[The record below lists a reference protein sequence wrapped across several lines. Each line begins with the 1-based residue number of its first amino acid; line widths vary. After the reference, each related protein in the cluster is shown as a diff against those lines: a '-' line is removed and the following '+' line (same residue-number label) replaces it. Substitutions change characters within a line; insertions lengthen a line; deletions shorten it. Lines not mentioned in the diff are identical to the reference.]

1 MFVAGFVVAI
11 NLVLLAATV
20 LKFAGF
26 AMGAAGVVCTDCTLF
41 LLQPLLG
48 YCGVTLCT
56 DCGRTLSLRMGA
68 VFCC

>member
-41 LLQPLLG
+41 LL
-48 YCGVTLCT
+48 
-56 DCGRTLSLRMGA
+56 
-68 VFCC
+68 